1 MGKAAIGAALPALG
15 GVVGNIFGGGGQD
28 PSQTQTTQLDPAR
41 QAAQDRLLQ
50 AQQQFTNQ
58 PFNQFQG
65 PRTAQFGQEFQQGA
79 DRLTNLDP
87 QIMQQLRGASGGLGI
102 GQDFFQNFLG
112 GQAPGG
118 PQFDAANIARFT
130 NPFQQQ
136 QIDATRA
143 GFGRA
148 LESGLNTVG
157 DQFTAQGAFGGSR
170 QGVAEGTLAGNIA
183 RQEEEAV
190 GGIRQRGFEDAAQ
203 RLRGEQGRFDQFQG
217 QQLGAAGQAA
227 NLGFGSIG
235 QLQNFIQQA
244 GQSGI
249 DIGSMMRN
257 LEQFG
262 IGQQREKFGEQRAQD
277 LQNLGVQQSVLGGL
291 PGNQGTTTSTQ
302 TQAGVNPTTAG
313 AGIGSILGSFFGGP
327 GSLSQADAQ
336 RLSQEQS
343 ISQQQPLRPPPQ
355 QFQVPNTLG
364 PNQFPFPVLRAGG

>member
-15 GVVGNIFGGGGQD
+15 GVVGNIFGGGGED
-28 PSQTQTTQLDPAR
+28 PRQTQTTQLDPAR
-41 QAAQDRLLQ
+41 QAAQDRLLRS
-50 AQQQFTNQ
+50 AQQFTNQ

-65 PRTAQFGQEFQQGA
+65 PRTAQFGQEFQQGV
-79 DRLTNLDP
+79 DRLTGIDP
-87 QIMQQLRGASGGLGI
+87 RLEQGFGGAAGGLGI
-102 GQDFFQNFLG
+102 GQDFFQNLLG
-112 GQAPGG
+112 QGGPGG

-157 DQFTAQGAFGGSR
+157 DQFTQQGAFGGSR

-217 QQLGAAGQAA
+217 QQQGAAGSLA
-227 NLGFGSIG
+227 NLGFGG
-235 QLQNFIQQA
+235 LTGLQNLIQQA

-249 DIGSMMRN
+249 DIGQLMQS
-257 LEQFG
+257 LGQFD
-262 IGQQREKFGEQRAQD
+262 IGQQREMFGEQRAQD
-277 LQNLGVQQSVLGGL
+277 LQNLGVQQSIFQGL
-291 PGNQGTTTSTQ
+291 PGGQGTTTQTQ
-302 TQAGVNPTTAG
+302 TQAGINPTSAG

-336 RLSQEQS
+336 RLSQEES